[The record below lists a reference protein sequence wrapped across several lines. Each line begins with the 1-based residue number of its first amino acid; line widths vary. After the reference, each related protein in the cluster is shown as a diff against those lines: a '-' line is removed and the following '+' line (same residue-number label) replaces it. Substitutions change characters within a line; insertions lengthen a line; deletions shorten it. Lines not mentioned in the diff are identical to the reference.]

1 MPAIAAVTRALCLVR
16 DATLR
21 RTLKRTLHAAGSTAE
36 FVDEWLT
43 EDLGPPPALVFVD
56 SESRRGL
63 PADHLARWPASSVV
77 VLGDSLDDDGVLEL
91 LRRTATHV
99 ISDRD
104 ADEAELVATSV
115 KVLTGDLFGIDK
127 YLTWGAR
134 IDERAVADYVDKRA
148 AVRAVAEFAR
158 RSGARRTLI
167 ARVESAVDELMMNAL
182 YDAPGDRSDR
192 DGAAANESPFHAT
205 LRYGAD
211 GRVLAVGVE
220 DRYGALARDHI
231 VDHVTRARRER
242 GRPRDTDDGGAGL
255 GLYFVVAHA
264 TRIVANIEPGRRT
277 EMICLF
283 DLREHGRDAA
293 GCARSL
299 HVFGV

>member
-1 MPAIAAVTRALCLVR
+1 MPATADGARALCLVR
-16 DATLR
+16 DAALR
-21 RTLKRTLHAAGSTAE
+21 RTLRRTLHAAGSTAE
-36 FVDEWLT
+36 FVDDRLP
-43 EDLGPPPALVFVD
+43 DDSGPPPALVFVD
-56 SESRRGL
+56 SEARRGL
-63 PADHLARWPASSVV
+63 ADQLARWPTSSVV
-77 VLGDSLDDDGVLEL
+77 VLGDSLDDDGVLDL

-99 ISDRD
+99 IAD

-134 IDERAVADYVDKRA
+134 TDERAIADYTDKRA

-158 RSGARRTLI
+158 QAGARRTLI
-167 ARVESAVDELMMNAL
+167 ARIESAVDELLMNAL
-182 YDAPGDRSDR
+182 YDAPGD
-192 DGAAANESPFHAT
+192 DGEPFHAT

-211 GRVLAVGVE
+211 GRVLAVSVE